1 MYVTL
6 WILGSVLVVSLLSL
20 IGIITLSLREKYLS
34 RILLVL
40 VSLSA
45 GTLFGDALLHLLPE
59 AAEQNG
65 FTLTISLAV
74 LAGIVAFFA
83 VEKLIH
89 MHTTCLSK
97 ERHHTPKYLLIHE
110 PHKHHL
116 GVMNVLGDALHNF
129 IDGLIIAASFLVSV
143 PVGIA
148 TTIAVFLHEIP
159 QELADFGVL
168 IYSGF
173 SRNKALLVNFATATT
188 AVLGAV
194 LGIALGNASEM
205 FLIVSIPFAAG
216 GFIYI
221 AGANLIPELH
231 KECSWKSSLL
241 HFFSLLLGMGLMVI
255 MLFIE

>member
-1 MYVTL
+1 
-6 WILGSVLVVSLLSL
+6 
-20 IGIITLSLREKYLS
+20 
-34 RILLVL
+34 
-40 VSLSA
+40 
-45 GTLFGDALLHLLPE
+45 
-59 AAEQNG
+59 
-65 FTLTISLAV
+65 
-74 LAGIVAFFA
+74 
-83 VEKLIH
+83 
-89 MHTTCLSK
+89 
-97 ERHHTPKYLLIHE
+97 
-110 PHKHHL
+110 
-116 GVMNVLGDALHNF
+116 
-129 IDGLIIAASFLVSV
+129 
-143 PVGIA
+143 
-148 TTIAVFLHEIP
+148 LHEIP